1 MEIEMAYTLRNG
13 SKYTI
18 REATQADA
26 AQMLDYIAHIA
37 GESDNLTFG
46 PGEFKMSL
54 EDEARYIEQSRE
66 GHNQLFIV
74 ALVDGQIVGN
84 LNFTGGHRPRI
95 AHDGEFGVSVLKSH
109 WSNGIAKE
117 LITYMINWAKTGETI
132 KKINLKV
139 RDDNDNA
146 IQLYKK
152 LGFEVEGHI
161 SRQFFI
167 EGKYYSVYH
176 MGLEL

>member
-1 MEIEMAYTLRNG
+1 MAYTLRNG
-13 SKYTI
+13 SKYII

-26 AQMLDYIAHIA
+26 AQMLDYIAQIA

-54 EDEARYIEQSRE
+54 EDEGKYIEQSRK

-74 ALVDGQIVGN
+74 AIVDDKIIGN
-84 LNFTGGHRPRI
+84 LNFCGGHRPRI

-109 WSNGIAKE
+109 WCNGIAKE
-117 LITYMINWAKTGETI
+117 LIAYLIHWAKMGDTV

-139 RDDNDNA
+139 RDDNVNA

-161 SRQFFI
+161 SRQFYI